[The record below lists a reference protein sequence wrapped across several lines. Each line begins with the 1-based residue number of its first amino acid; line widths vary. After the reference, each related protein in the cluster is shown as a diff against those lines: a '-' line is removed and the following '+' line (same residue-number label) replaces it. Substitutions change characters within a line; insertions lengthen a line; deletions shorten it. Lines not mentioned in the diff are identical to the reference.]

1 MKKTILIFFVT
12 VASMFAQDLNS
23 YMELIKSDMKTEKK
37 IIITQAMQ
45 FSENDSKIFWDLYGD
60 YELSMDKLANKRIE
74 YIKDFAQNYP
84 NVSNEKA
91 DEIMKK
97 AFNYFE
103 DRLEL
108 RSDFYDDVKDKLGA
122 FTAAKY
128 IQLDMQMQLVID
140 IQISAALPL
149 LDKAMKKRETENK

>member
-84 NVSNEKA
+84 NVSNKKA

-97 AFNYFE
+97 AFDYFE

-149 LDKAMKKRETENK
+149 LDKAMEKRETEKK

>member
-23 YMELIKSDMKTEKK
+23 YIELLKSDMKTEKK
-37 IIITQAMQ
+37 VIISEVMQ
-45 FSENDSKIFWDLYGD
+45 FTENDSKLFWDLYRD
-60 YELSMDKLANKRIE
+60 YELEMDKLASKRIE
-74 YIKDFAQNYP
+74 YIKEFAENYP

-91 DEIMKK
+91 DDIMGK

-108 RSDFYDDVKDKLGA
+108 KSDFYDDVKDKLGA
-122 FTAAKY
+122 FTSAKY
-128 IQLDMQMQLVID
+128 IQLDQQIQLVID
-140 IQISAALPL
+140 VQVSAALPL
-149 LDKAMKKRETENK
+149 LDKVMEKREAESK

>member
-37 IIITQAMQ
+37 KIITEAMQ
-45 FSENDSKIFWDLYGD
+45 FSENESKTFWDLYGD

-84 NVSNEKA
+84 NVSNKKA

-97 AFNYFE
+97 AFDYFE

-140 IQISAALPL
+140 IQVSAALPL
-149 LDKAMKKRETENK
+149 LDKAMEKRETENK

>member
-37 IIITQAMQ
+37 SIIAEAMQ
-45 FSENDSKIFWDLYGD
+45 FSENDSKLFWGLYRE
-60 YELSMDKLANKRIE
+60 YELEMDKLADKRIA
-74 YIKDFAQNYP
+74 YIKEFAENYP
-84 NVSNEKA
+84 NISNEKA
-91 DEIMKK
+91 DAIMSE
-97 AFNYFE
+97 AFDFFE

-108 RSDFYDDVKDKLGA
+108 KNDFYDDVKDELGA

-128 IQLDMQMQLVID
+128 IQLDMQMQLIID

-149 LDKAMKKRETENK
+149 LDKVMEKRETENK

>member
-1 MKKTILIFFVT
+1 MKKSILIFFVT
-12 VASMFAQDLNS
+12 AASMFAQDLNS

-37 IIITQAMQ
+37 IIITEAMQ
-45 FSENDSKIFWDLYGD
+45 FSENDSKIFWDLYGE
-60 YELSMDKLANKRIE
+60 YELGMDKLANKRIE
-74 YIKDFAQNYP
+74 YIKEFAENYP
-84 NVSNEKA
+84 NVSNETA
-91 DEIMKK
+91 DDIMDK

-128 IQLDMQMQLVID
+128 IQLDMQMQLIID

-149 LDKAMKKRETENK
+149 LDEVMEKRETDEK

>member
-37 IIITQAMQ
+37 KIITDAMQ
-45 FSENDSKIFWDLYGD
+45 FSESDSKIFWDIYGE
-60 YELSMDKLANKRIE
+60 YELAVDKLANKRIE
-74 YIKDFAQNYP
+74 YIKEFAENYP
-84 NVSNEKA
+84 NVTNEKA
-91 DEIMKK
+91 DEIMEK
-97 AFNYFE
+97 AFSYFE
-103 DRLEL
+103 DRLDL

-128 IQLDMQMQLVID
+128 IQLEIQMQLVID
-140 IQISAALPL
+140 IQISAVLPL
-149 LDKAMKKRETENK
+149 LDKVMEQREKENK